1 MNGRT
6 GCENPI
12 PALCFPTRISP
23 LHWRVPLLFPCWLN
37 ADGPPLFHAMLC
49 EAIGSL
55 VEENGY
61 VFCLQEEL
69 SHSSLVE
76 ELICVVTRKFGSLFL
91 R

>member
-1 MNGRT
+1 
-6 GCENPI
+6 
-12 PALCFPTRISP
+12 
-23 LHWRVPLLFPCWLN
+23 
-37 ADGPPLFHAMLC
+37 MLC

-76 ELICVVTRKFGSLFL
+76 EFTCPRAFGFCVVTRKFGSADLFL
-91 R
+91 I